1 MRRPPPPPFAAD
13 SLTYQLFHTVRVLG
27 RAVESR
33 AQAAGLNRSR
43 GMVLG
48 HLAHRTEGVTAA
60 ELRRCLGVTAA
71 SMSRLLSDM
80 ERDGLL
86 QRTPHP
92 ADARA
97 MLIHLTDAGRAMMQ
111 TFPAV
116 VAEIEQTA
124 FAGFSAR
131 ERDQLRALLERLR
144 TNLGEAVNQ
153 TEAEATHDTET
164 EDLG

>member
-1 MRRPPPPPFAAD
+1 MRRPPPPPFAVD
-13 SLTYQLFHTVRVLG
+13 SITYQLFHTVRMLG

-33 AQAAGLNRSR
+33 TQAAGLNRSR

-48 HLAHRTEGVTAA
+48 HLAHHTEGVTAT

-92 ADARA
+92 VDARA
-97 MLIHLTDAGRAMMQ
+97 MLIHLTDEGQAMMRI
-111 TFPAV
+111 FPAIM
-116 VAEIEQTA
+116 AEIEQIA
-124 FAGFSAR
+124 FAGFSAQ

-144 TNLGEAVNQ
+144 ANLGEAVDQ
-153 TEAEATHDTET
+153 TEVDATHDTET